1 MIRFDSDYTQG
12 AHPRILDALVRT
24 NMEQTCGYAEDEY
37 SDEARALIKK
47 ACEAPDA
54 DVHFLV
60 GGTGTNTT
68 VIAAAL
74 RPWEGV
80 ICAETGHIAVHESGA
95 IESSG
100 HKVIALP
107 QQDGKLAAE
116 TAAEF
121 CASYHAD
128 GTKEHMVKPAMV
140 YISQPTEAGTVYS
153 AAELTALKRVCDT
166 YGMYLYV
173 DGARLGY
180 ALAAEGSD
188 VTLPLLAKTADVFS
202 VGGTKVGALFGEA
215 VVVTAPALKAGF
227 RSMIKQRGNMLAKGR
242 LLGVQFREMFTDG
255 LYEEMGRH
263 AISKAKRLR
272 AIFEA
277 AGYSFAADSP
287 TNQQFPI
294 LPDAALEKLSADFAY
309 SYWNRYD
316 ETGSVVRFCT
326 SWATTDEELDA
337 LERALRA
344 LNGK

>member
-24 NMEQTCGYAEDEY
+24 NMEQTCGYAEDAY

-68 VIAAAL
+68 VISAAL

-107 QQDGKLAAE
+107 QQDGKLSTE
-116 TAAEF
+116 TAEQF
-121 CASYHAD
+121 CAAYHAD

-140 YISQPTEAGTVYS
+140 YISQPTETGTVYS
-153 AAELTALKRVCDT
+153 AAELTALKQVCDA

-180 ALAAEGSD
+180 ALAADAND
-188 VTLPLLAKTADVFS
+188 VTLPLLAKTADVFY

-215 VVVTAPALKAGF
+215 VVVANSALKPGF

-263 AISKAKRLR
+263 AITKAKRLR
-272 AIFEA
+272 AIFES
-277 AGYSFAADSP
+277 AGYPFACDSP

-294 LPDAALEKLSADFAY
+294 LPDAVLEKLAPDFAY

-316 ETGSVVRFCT
+316 ESRSVVRFCT
-326 SWATTDEELDA
+326 SWATADEELNA
-337 LERALRA
+337 LEKALSS
-344 LNGK
+344 L

>member
-24 NMEQTCGYAEDEY
+24 NMEQTCAYAEDAY
-37 SDEARALIKK
+37 SEEARGLIRK
-47 ACEAPDA
+47 ACGAPDA

-80 ICAETGHIAVHESGA
+80 LCAGTGHIAVHESGA

-107 QQDGKLAAE
+107 QRDGKLSAE
-116 TAAEF
+116 TAESF
-121 CASYHAD
+121 CAAYHAD
-128 GTKEHMVKPAMV
+128 GTKEHMVKPAMI
-140 YISQPTEAGTVYS
+140 YISQSTETGTVYS
-153 AAELTALKRVCDT
+153 AAEMTALKAVCER
-166 YGMYLYV
+166 YGMYLFV

-180 ALAAEGSD
+180 ALAAEGND
-188 VTLPLLAKTADVFS
+188 VTLPFLAKTADVFYI
-202 VGGTKVGALFGEA
+202 GGTKVGALFGEA
-215 VVVTAPALKAGF
+215 VVITDPALKPGF
-227 RSMIKQRGNMLAKGR
+227 SSMIKQRGNMLAKGR

-255 LYEEMGRH
+255 LYEEMGAH
-263 AISKAKRLR
+263 AIAKAKRLR
-272 AIFEA
+272 AIFEN
-277 AGYSFAADSP
+277 AGYGFACDSP

-294 LPDAALEKLSADFAY
+294 LPDAALEKLAADFAY

-316 ETGSVVRFCT
+316 ETSSVVRFCT
-326 SWATTDEELDA
+326 SWATTDEQLDA
-337 LERALRA
+337 LEAALRA
-344 LNGK
+344 LA

>member
-24 NMEQTCGYAEDEY
+24 NMEQTCAYAEDGY
-37 SDEARALIKK
+37 SEEARALIRN

-80 ICAETGHIAVHESGA
+80 ICPETGHINVHESGA

-100 HKVIALP
+100 HKVVALP
-107 QQDGKLAAE
+107 QRDGKLPAE
-116 TAAEF
+116 TAEQF
-121 CASYHAD
+121 CAAYHAD
-128 GTKEHMVKPAMV
+128 GTKEHMVKPGMI
-140 YISQPTEAGTVYS
+140 YISQPTEVGTLYS
-153 AAELTALKRVCDT
+153 AAELTALKAVCER
-166 YGMYLYV
+166 YGMFLFV

-180 ALAAEGSD
+180 GLAADGSD
-188 VTLPLLAKTADVFS
+188 VTLPLLAKTADAFT

-215 VVVTAPALKAGF
+215 VVISNAAMKPGF
-227 RSMIKQRGNMLAKGR
+227 RYMIKQRGNMLAKGR
-242 LLGVQFREMFTDG
+242 LLGVQFREMFLDG
-255 LYEEMGRH
+255 LYFEMGAH
-263 AISKAKRLR
+263 AI
-272 AIFEA
+272 EA
-277 AGYSFAADSP
+277 ARRLKKIFADAGYPFAADSP

-294 LPDAALEKLSADFAY
+294 LPDAVLEKLSTDFAY

-316 ETGSVVRFCT
+316 ENSSVVRFCT

-337 LERALRA
+337 LEAALPTLA
-344 LNGK
+344 G

>member
-12 AHPRILDALVRT
+12 AHPRVLEALVRT
-24 NMEQTCGYAEDEY
+24 NMEQTCGYAEDAY
-37 SDEARALIKK
+37 CDEARALIKK
-47 ACEAPDA
+47 SCDAPDA

-68 VIAAAL
+68 VIAGAL

-107 QQDGKLAAE
+107 QKDGKLAAE
-116 TAAEF
+116 TAEEF
-121 CASYHAD
+121 CAAFHAD

-140 YISQPTEAGTVYS
+140 YISQPTEVGTVYS
-153 AAELTALKRVCDT
+153 AGELTALKQVCDA
-166 YGMYLYV
+166 YGMYLFV

-180 ALAAEGSD
+180 ALAAEGND

-202 VGGTKVGALFGEA
+202 IGGTKVGALFGEA
-215 VVVTAPALKAGF
+215 VVIANPALKAGF

-255 LYEEMGRH
+255 LYFEMGAH
-263 AISKAKRLR
+263 AVARAKRLR
-272 AIFEA
+272 AIFEN
-277 AGYSFAADSP
+277 AGYPFAADSP

-294 LPDAALEKLSADFAY
+294 LPDAALEKLSPDFAY

-316 ETGSVVRFCT
+316 ENSSVVRFCT

-337 LERALRA
+337 LEEALHA
-344 LNGK
+344 

>member
-1 MIRFDSDYTQG
+1 MIRFDSDYTEG

-24 NMEQTCGYAEDEY
+24 NLDQTPGYAEDAY

-100 HKVIALP
+100 HKVVALP

-116 TAAEF
+116 TAEAF
-121 CASYHAD
+121 CAAFHAD

-140 YISQPTEAGTVYS
+140 YISQPTETGTVYS
-153 AAELTALKRVCDT
+153 AAELLALQQVCDV

-180 ALAAEGSD
+180 ALAAEGND

-202 VGGTKVGALFGEA
+202 IGGTKVGALFGEA
-215 VVVTAPALKAGF
+215 VVITDPALKAGF

-255 LYEEMGRH
+255 LYYEMGAH
-263 AISKAKRLR
+263 AIEKARRLR
-272 AIFEA
+272 EIFAA
-277 AGYSFAADSP
+277 AGYPFACDSP

-294 LPDAALEKLSADFAY
+294 LPDTVLEKLAPAFAY

-316 ETGSVVRFCT
+316 DAHSVVRFCT
-326 SWATTDEELDA
+326 SWATTDGQLEA
-337 LERALRA
+337 LAAAL
-344 LNGK
+344 

>member
-1 MIRFDSDYTQG
+1 MIRFDSDYTEG

-24 NMEQTCGYAEDEY
+24 NPDQTPGYAEDAY
-37 SDEARALIKK
+37 SDEARALIRA

-80 ICAETGHIAVHESGA
+80 ICVETGHIAVHESGA

-100 HKVIALP
+100 HKVVALP
-107 QQDGKLAAE
+107 QQDGKLAAA
-116 TAAEF
+116 TAEQF
-121 CASYHAD
+121 CAAYHAD

-140 YISQPTEAGTVYS
+140 YISQPTETGTVYS
-153 AAELTALKRVCDT
+153 AAELLALKQVCDA

-202 VGGTKVGALFGEA
+202 IGGTKVGALFGEA
-215 VVVTAPALKAGF
+215 VVITDPALKAGF

-255 LYEEMGRH
+255 LYFEMGRH
-263 AISKAKRLR
+263 AIDKAKRLR
-272 AIFEA
+272 AIFEN
-277 AGYSFAADSP
+277 AGYPFACESP
-287 TNQQFPI
+287 TNQQFPV
-294 LPDAALEKLSADFAY
+294 LPDALLEKLAPDFAY

-316 ETGSVVRFCT
+316 DARSVVRFCT
-326 SWATTDEELDA
+326 SWATTDEQLDA
-337 LERALRA
+337 LAKALV
-344 LNGK
+344 

>member
-24 NMEQTCGYAEDEY
+24 NMEQTCAYAEDAY
-37 SDEARALIKK
+37 SDEARDLIRK
-47 ACEAPDA
+47 ACEAPGA
-54 DVHFLV
+54 DVQFLI

-107 QQDGKLAAE
+107 ENDGKLSAE
-116 TAAEF
+116 TAEAF
-121 CASYHAD
+121 CAAYHAD
-128 GTKEHMVKPAMV
+128 GTKEHMVKPAMI
-140 YISQPTEAGTVYS
+140 YISQPTETGTVYS
-153 AAELTALKRVCDT
+153 VAEMSALKEVCGR
-166 YGMYLYV
+166 YGMYLFV

-180 ALAAEGSD
+180 ALAAENCD
-188 VTLPLLAKTADVFS
+188 VTLPFLARTADVFYI
-202 VGGTKVGALFGEA
+202 GGTKVGALFGEA
-215 VVVTAPALKAGF
+215 VVIANSALKAGF
-227 RSMIKQRGNMLAKGR
+227 RYMIKQRGNMLAKGR

-255 LYEEMGRH
+255 LYFEMGAH
-263 AISKAKRLR
+263 AIAKAKRLR
-272 AIFEA
+272 AIFEN

-294 LPDAALEKLSADFAY
+294 LPDAALEKLSPDFAY

-316 ETGSVVRFCT
+316 ENSSVVRFCT
-326 SWATTDEELDA
+326 SWATTDKELDA
-337 LERALRA
+337 LEAALRS
-344 LNGK
+344 L

>member
-24 NMEQTCGYAEDEY
+24 NMEQTRAYAEDHY
-37 SDEARALIKK
+37 SEEARALIRG

-80 ICAETGHIAVHESGA
+80 ICPETGHINVHESGA

-100 HKVIALP
+100 HKVIGLP
-107 QQDGKLAAE
+107 QKDGKLAAA
-116 TAAEF
+116 TAEAF
-121 CASYHAD
+121 CAAYHAD
-128 GTKEHMVKPAMV
+128 ATKEHMVRPGMIYV
-140 YISQPTEAGTVYS
+140 SQPTETGTLYA
-153 AAELTALKRVCDT
+153 AAELAALKAVCVK
-166 YGMYLYV
+166 YGMFLYV

-180 ALAAEGSD
+180 GLAEENNDA
-188 VTLPLLAKTADVFS
+188 TLPFLAKTADAFTI
-202 VGGTKVGALFGEA
+202 GGTKVGALFGEA
-215 VVVTAPALKAGF
+215 AVVANDAMKNGF
-227 RSMIKQRGNMLAKGR
+227 RYMIKQRGNMLAKGR

-255 LYEEMGRH
+255 LYFEMGAH
-263 AISKAKRLR
+263 AVAAARRLKR
-272 AIFEA
+272 IFAE
-277 AGYSFAADSP
+277 AGYGFAGDSP

-294 LPDAALEKLSADFAY
+294 VPDADLAALSADFAY

-316 ETGSVVRFCT
+316 ETRSVVRFCT
-326 SWATTDEELDA
+326 SWATTEGELDA
-337 LERALRA
+337 LERAVKRL
-344 LNGK
+344 